1 MILYEHPF
9 NERIRTLLRLE
20 DLFERSTFFLEQ
32 DHVREHH
39 AALMTLFE
47 IADVTSRTD
56 LRSELIKELD
66 RQRHLLMMYRGNP
79 AIEPTMLENMIV
91 DIENTL
97 SKLNQ
102 MHGKAGQHFSDNEW
116 LNSIRNRAAV
126 PGGTCRF
133 DLPSYYAWQQKS
145 AEERRSYIRKWEAPF
160 LPIRDAARI
169 VLKIVRESSQVATV
183 TAVEGSYQQMLSG
196 RAYQLMQI
204 RVAPELHVIPEAS
217 ANRHMLWIRFTTQDG
232 DMRPHPIDKE
242 VPFQLSLCNL

>member
-20 DLFERSTFFLEQ
+20 DLFERFAFFLSQ

-39 AALMTLFE
+39 CALMTLFE

-66 RQRHLLMMYRGNP
+66 RQRHLLTLYRGNP
-79 AIEPTMLENMIV
+79 DIEPNMLEKMLL
-91 DIENTL
+91 DIQGTL
-97 SKLNQ
+97 DTLNK
-102 MHGKAGQHFSDNEW
+102 MHGKAGQHLVDNEW
-116 LNSIRNRAAV
+116 LSSIRNRANI

-145 AEERRSYIRKWEAPF
+145 SEQRRSYIQKWAVPF
-160 LPIRDAARI
+160 LGIRDAIRI
-169 VLKIVRESSQVATV
+169 VLKIARESSQVTKV
-183 TAVEGSYQQMLSG
+183 MAVEGSYQQMLSG

-204 RVAPELHVIPEAS
+204 RVAPELNVIPEAS
-217 ANRHMLWIRFTTQDG
+217 ANKHMLWIRFTIQDG
-232 DMRPHPIDKE
+232 DMRPHPIDDDI
-242 VPFQLSLCNL
+242 PFQLTLCNL